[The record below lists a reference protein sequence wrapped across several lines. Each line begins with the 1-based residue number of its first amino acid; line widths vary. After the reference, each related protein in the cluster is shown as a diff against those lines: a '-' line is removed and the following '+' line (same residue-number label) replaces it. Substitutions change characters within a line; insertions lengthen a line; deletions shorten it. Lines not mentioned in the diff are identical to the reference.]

1 MKRLLVFVFALIIGT
16 GFSQADGEMKYLN
29 RNKIEYNGDK
39 INLKKAME
47 LSKGVSEDANTY
59 FRNAKRCNISNGG
72 YLLSNTLALGALVIF
87 ASKNKVGLSALRGL
101 FDGFK
106 GIAYFWSIRRSIQ
119 SQRTVP
125 WWCFLKIIN
134 FKPFSPIF
142 REFDVS
148 TKIGNV

>member
-1 MKRLLVFVFALIIGT
+1 MKRFFVFVFALIIGT

-72 YLLSNTLALGALVIF
+72 YLLSNTLALGALVSYLINPDKQEGMF
-87 ASKNKVGLSALRGL
+87 STKERAAVSFFGLGGVFVSGFYQIDINSKEKT
-101 FDGFK
+101 D
-106 GIAYFWSIRRSIQ
+106 
-119 SQRTVP
+119 
-125 WWCFLKIIN
+125 FLKKGVLKFN
-134 FKPFSPIF
+134 EAKKGS
-142 REFDVS
+142 
-148 TKIGNV
+148 

>member
-1 MKRLLVFVFALIIGT
+1 VFALIIGT

-72 YLLSNTLALGALVIF
+72 YLLSNTLALGALVSYLINPDKQEGMF
-87 ASKNKVGLSALRGL
+87 STKERAAVSFFGLGGVFVSGFYQIDINSKEKT
-101 FDGFK
+101 D
-106 GIAYFWSIRRSIQ
+106 
-119 SQRTVP
+119 
-125 WWCFLKIIN
+125 FLKKGVLKFN
-134 FKPFSPIF
+134 EAKKGS
-142 REFDVS
+142 
-148 TKIGNV
+148 

>member
-1 MKRLLVFVFALIIGT
+1 M
-16 GFSQADGEMKYLN
+16 
-29 RNKIEYNGDK
+29 
-39 INLKKAME
+39 
-47 LSKGVSEDANTY
+47 
-59 FRNAKRCNISNGG
+59 
-72 YLLSNTLALGALVIF
+72 IF
-87 ASKNKVGLSALRGL
+87 AFKNKVGLSALRGL
-101 FDGFK
+101 FDGLK
-106 GIAYFWSIRRSIQ
+106 GIAYLWSTRRSIQ